1 MEKKLQ
7 QIVSTGEGWEATFLS
22 YDDGKLFREPIVCWA
37 FMSERPYVED
47 GEDEER
53 YVEGQVAFN
62 GGSKIIGVYDVP
74 ETIAFLGYLNTKL
87 PEEEIEERLDH
98 FKDQA
103 KQLMETKRS
112 GHLPTTEPRF

>member
-1 MEKKLQ
+1 MEKTLQ
-7 QIVSTGEGWEATFLS
+7 QIVSTCEGWQAVFLS

-62 GGSKIIGVYDVP
+62 GGNKIIGVYDVP
-74 ETIAFLGYLNTKL
+74 ENIGFLGYLNSKL
-87 PEEEIEERLDH
+87 PEEEIEDRLDH

-103 KQLMETKRS
+103 NQLMEIRRS
-112 GHLPTTEPRF
+112 GHLPVDRI

>member
-7 QIVSTGEGWEATFLS
+7 QIVSTCEGWEAAFLS

-53 YVEGQVAFN
+53 YIEGQVAFN
-62 GGSKIIGVYDVP
+62 GGNKIIGVYDVP
-74 ETIAFLGYLNTKL
+74 ENIAFLGYLNTKL
-87 PEEEIEERLDH
+87 PEEKIEERVDH

-103 KQLMETKRS
+103 KQLMEIRRS
-112 GHLPTTEPRF
+112 GHLPVDRN